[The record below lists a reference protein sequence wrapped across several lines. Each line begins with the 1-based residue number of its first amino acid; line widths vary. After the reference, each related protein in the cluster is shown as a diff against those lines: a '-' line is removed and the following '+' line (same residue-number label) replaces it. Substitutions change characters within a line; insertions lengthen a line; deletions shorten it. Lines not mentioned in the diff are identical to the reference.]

1 MGCIV
6 HGGHKESDTTERLLL
21 SLSFKGNKEGN
32 LWVSGQETRTPVQGL
47 PLFAKQNILKMLR
60 LPGTYSSHLPI
71 RSKNTNF

>member
-1 MGCIV
+1 M
-6 HGGHKESDTTERLLL
+6 
-21 SLSFKGNKEGN
+21 
-32 LWVSGQETRTPVQGL
+32 WVSGQETRTPVQGL